1 MIAILGGGAISG
13 LIVAGVGLPRKDV
26 RLWPETLQERR
37 LLAPG
42 STQFQTL
49 KLAASHALFWTV
61 YSGLQNGIRNAR
73 DKAGTRAGSG
83 RDVEDA
89 ANDFGAG
96 FVAGLV
102 YRAGSVAYSAGPA
115 EAALTLR
122 TVGGTGLRLGLACA
136 LLETADVFLQNEFRL
151 RSQAP

>member
-1 MIAILGGGAISG
+1 MTAASLAIEAFSILGWWTGFKSCNAVISQSTAGPSPSEPNMIAILGGGAISG

-61 YSGLQNGIRNAR
+61 YS
-73 DKAGTRAGSG
+73 
-83 RDVEDA
+83 
-89 ANDFGAG
+89 
-96 FVAGLV
+96 
-102 YRAGSVAYSAGPA
+102 
-115 EAALTLR
+115 
-122 TVGGTGLRLGLACA
+122 
-136 LLETADVFLQNEFRL
+136 
-151 RSQAP
+151 